1 MLTFLAGLLAF
12 MAAFYLAMASIYGL
26 GFTILL

>member
-1 MLTFLAGLLAF
+1 MAPFTAGLLAF
-12 MAAFYLAMASIYGL
+12 IAAFYLAMASIYGL